1 MFHLK
6 KQKIMEIYRQVNYFL
21 FLTFCF
27 LTDSL
32 QIFRIIINYLLLQ
45 NASTKWKKTFFSVMS
60 YQFQRFISGKT
71 IREIFKIQIVW
82 GTSLVFLQF
91 ELHELSRAFVKHAKL
106 WLFLQKQ
113 PPDVFNKKG
122 VLRNFVKFTGKHLC
136 QSLFLNKVEVL
147 CNFIKE
153 TLAQVFSRGFC
164 EISKNTFFTEQL
176 WTPASVFN
184 IFTVIFRHYSIT
196 NSRMI

>member
-1 MFHLK
+1 MFSTL
-6 KQKIMEIYRQVNYFL
+6 
-21 FLTFCF
+21 LTLQWYPFYIKVISISSSSLDNCFSQATGHETITNRSSRPEVFCEK
-27 LTDSL
+27 D
-32 QIFRIIINYLLLQ
+32 
-45 NASTKWKKTFFSVMS
+45 
-60 YQFQRFISGKT
+60 
-71 IREIFKIQIVW
+71 
-82 GTSLVFLQF
+82 
-91 ELHELSRAFVKHAKL
+91 
-106 WLFLQKQ
+106 
-113 PPDVFNKKG
+113 
-122 VLRNFVKFTGKHLC
+122 VLRNFVKFTGRHLC

>member
-91 ELHELSRAFVKHAKL
+91 ELHELSRAL
-106 WLFLQKQ
+106 L
-113 PPDVFNKKG
+113 
-122 VLRNFVKFTGKHLC
+122 
-136 QSLFLNKVEVL
+136 
-147 CNFIKE
+147 
-153 TLAQVFSRGFC
+153 
-164 EISKNTFFTEQL
+164 
-176 WTPASVFN
+176 
-184 IFTVIFRHYSIT
+184 
-196 NSRMI
+196 